1 MKYIKFLFLSGIY
14 ILILILYLN
23 NSANRFLIGI
33 INDSLWIN
41 CLTVIYFL
49 FLHYTLKTSLLPDK
63 YYEIHEF
70 EKSGTLYRLIGV
82 KVFKIILTKSP
93 LPTFT
98 AKLNIKEYSFEGIKI
113 LEKKMR
119 VAEKVHMESFLT
131 TFIVMLLFGFI
142 RDYRF
147 FYFMAI
153 FNIVIN
159 FYPVLVQRYNR
170 TRIYKIQ
177 NSENVFNKN

>member
-1 MKYIKFLFLSGIY
+1 
-14 ILILILYLN
+14 
-23 NSANRFLIGI
+23 
-33 INDSLWIN
+33 
-41 CLTVIYFL
+41 
-49 FLHYTLKTSLLPDK
+49 
-63 YYEIHEF
+63 
-70 EKSGTLYRLIGV
+70 
-82 KVFKIILTKSP
+82 
-93 LPTFT
+93 
-98 AKLNIKEYSFEGIKI
+98 
-113 LEKKMR
+113 MR